1 MRRLEQ
7 EVVLDPGATSG
18 RGQARAQGCA
28 GEGAG
33 VLARGRDEARLAE
46 LERSAA
52 APGPAGAAG
61 GAGPGGS
68 IIGHAADLGQVTAA
82 DECVAAALSA
92 FGRLD
97 GVVHAAGIVRRQE
110 DLRDTTDEQWA
121 RMMNLNLDASFRLAR
136 ACLRAMVPHGGS
148 VVLLGRQPPPGAA
161 PGYASYC

>member
-18 RGQARAQGCA
+18 IGPAIAQRCA
-28 GEGAG
+28 AEGAR
-33 VLARGRDEARLAE
+33 VLATGRAEAPLAE
-46 LERSAA
+46 RARSPA

-136 ACLRAMVPHGGS
+136 ACLRAMAPHGGS
-148 VVLLGRQPPPGAA
+148 VVLIVRQLAQAA
-161 PGYASYC
+161 GSG